1 MMDRGRIIY
10 GIQQTQGVLI
20 ALMGSRLQGRI
31 RLNLGREFPGFNL
44 ALNPIVDCAAADT
57 ASLLP
62 EISMDLRNLPIL
74 PPHL

>member
-1 MMDRGRIIY
+1 MIDRGRIIY
-10 GIQQTQGVLI
+10 GIQQSQGALI

-31 RLNLGREFPGFNL
+31 RLDMGRELPGFKF
-44 ALNPIVDCAAADT
+44 ALNPIGDCAAANT

-62 EISMDLRNLPIL
+62 EISMDLRNFPIL